1 MAFRHRVRPNG
12 GRVGGVNR
20 STSLSTRNSSQFP
33 VEEIERSAWSNLAN
47 WIPSL
52 DGQKQRRWRWRVPS
66 PGCFSP
72 RSALFRRPLFLH
84 VSRSVDSTTVRFWVG
99 HRLSKFQNASSSSL
113 PPSFFLSLRLSAP
126 LYRAIVESQARM
138 NLVRTE
144 RGLYKVLTDVPSVIW
159 ELVTGGRR
167 QRRDNEKVTDEWT
180 EIIVVC

>member
-113 PPSFFLSLRLSAP
+113 PPPPLSLSPSLC
-126 LYRAIVESQARM
+126 
-138 NLVRTE
+138 
-144 RGLYKVLTDVPSVIW
+144 SVIPRYRW
-159 ELVTGGRR
+159 KSSPNELGSDGERAV
-167 QRRDNEKVTDEWT
+167 
-180 EIIVVC
+180 